1 MTIIVNLCRLVLA
14 LTFIVSGYVK
24 SIDPLGTQYKL
35 QDYLAAIDMAGIVSP
50 WVTLIASVLLSA
62 VEFSLGIFMLF
73 AIRRLIVSRLVL
85 LMMTVM
91 TLLTV
96 WIYFADP
103 VKDCGCFGD
112 AFVLTNGETLLKNIV
127 LIACA
132 AIVAWRPGKMLRLI
146 SKSNQWI
153 VMNYTCRQMPL
164 WLLLARC

>member
-73 AIRRLIVSRLVL
+73 AIRRQIVSRLVL
-85 LMMTVM
+85 LIMT
-91 TLLTV
+91 
-96 WIYFADP
+96 
-103 VKDCGCFGD
+103 
-112 AFVLTNGETLLKNIV
+112 
-127 LIACA
+127 IACLMFTP
-132 AIVAWRPGKMLRLI
+132 I
-146 SKSNQWI
+146 
-153 VMNYTCRQMPL
+153 
-164 WLLLARC
+164 